1 MVSQMTEDDVTGT
14 ISAASSSPASLSH
27 EAPPIPAPSAQDWPI
42 ARLAL
47 ASALDPQGAGA
58 MVSWENPASG
68 ARGAITPV
76 GAIYVA
82 DGQTCRAFLADIG
95 GKAPA
100 RRVQGRGCRD
110 ANGQWVVSDLKPF
123 GA

>member
-1 MVSQMTEDDVTGT
+1 MVSQMSEDDVTGA
-14 ISAASSSPASLSH
+14 ISAAPSSPD
-27 EAPPIPAPSAQDWPI
+27 APPLPALSAQDWSI

-47 ASALDPQGAGA
+47 ANALDPQGAGA

-68 ARGAITPV
+68 VRGAITPV

-100 RRVQGRGCRD
+100 RRLQGRGCRD
-110 ANGQWVVSDLKPF
+110 ASGQWAVSDLKPF